1 MPDIVSLQ
9 RANHGNRFRA
19 YGLRNVAA
27 LIDPFIGID
36 HAWMSGPTFPPHSHA
51 GFSAVSYVFLDS
63 ETGIHNR
70 DNIGTENTIFP
81 GGMHWTMAGR
91 GIVHEEVP
99 AESGKTV
106 HALQIFVDLPAERK
120 HKAPSALTL
129 APQDVPVLVVPGAKV
144 RIPAGSFSGISS
156 PLTLP
161 TDVMIL
167 DISLDEKGEISVPV
181 EAGCTAFVMP
191 IFGSTMVNGDPF
203 DLNHLKV
210 PVFPAC
216 NTAHT
221 LTLKAY
227 EGSSKL
233 MVFSGPPLRNM
244 AI

>member
-1 MPDIVSLQ
+1 
-9 RANHGNRFRA
+9 
-19 YGLRNVAA
+19 
-27 LIDPFIGID
+27 
-36 HAWMSGPTFPPHSHA
+36 
-51 GFSAVSYVFLDS
+51 
-63 ETGIHNR
+63 
-70 DNIGTENTIFP
+70 
-81 GGMHWTMAGR
+81 MAGR

-227 EGSSKL
+227 AGSSKL